1 METKFV
7 RRALTVQELSDD
19 TGVPL
24 GTLRYWRHCGIGPKS
39 YTIGRSV
46 RYDSEDVESWIDAQK
61 AATSRGG
68 AA

>member
-1 METKFV
+1 MRMSLT
-7 RRALTVQELSDD
+7 RRALTVQELSEA
-19 TGVPL
+19 TGIPL

-46 RYDSEDVESWIDAQK
+46 RYDADDVDTWIEGQK

-68 AA
+68 VA